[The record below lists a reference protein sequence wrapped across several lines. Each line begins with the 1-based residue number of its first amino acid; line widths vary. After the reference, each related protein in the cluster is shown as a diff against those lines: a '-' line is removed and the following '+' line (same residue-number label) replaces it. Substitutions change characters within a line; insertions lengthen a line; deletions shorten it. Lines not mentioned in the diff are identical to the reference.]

1 MMKDI
6 RKDSENLGIS
16 PFQEEVVLEN
26 YFDGANR
33 GEVLAEMQ
41 EAMKNGAAL
50 MVLTGD
56 EGSGKTMLCRL
67 LEREALPFGL
77 GKTVFFPRTVDS
89 FDDVVRSITNEL
101 GLSEASGIDSGN
113 TGQAVDR
120 IVTFLLSESVELLLI
135 FDEAENMFLATLER
149 IRKMFDRIKESGAR
163 IHILFSGQ
171 KTFLENCDQL
181 SLCDFEKTD
190 EKHFAL
196 APLSATETADYL
208 KNCTA
213 RLMDT
218 DATKVFTDEV
228 VGNIYSLAQGNFRMT
243 NMLGEESVKIHGDD
257 TSFMKLLEGVKGGV
271 KSARK
276 PSNEGKYS
284 YLRHKV
290 AAYLPWIGGAA
301 GCFLLLFYLFGP
313 GDETNDVGPVIDNSG
328 KTVQSEMEAVVPAVV
343 PEVKVNV
350 EIPEKQE
357 PMAVETAMETPQKN
371 EPADRVETVPA
382 EEEAEKEIG
391 GPVEDI
397 TASPQAAAEE
407 KEDIAHLQPV
417 GGVEQNPELSP
428 ALPPVVPPQVIK
440 REPRSKIRKV
450 IPAIAHFPAA
460 KLYDERVSAGSAWA
474 KKEKQG
480 LYTVQLMLLTSTS
493 AEENLKKML
502 AQDNYRQEAGNFYI
516 FKKTAAPGNIF
527 VFYGEYPTLER
538 ARLVK
543 NSLPAFLLKD
553 KPYALS
559 IKGAMAKVGK

>member
-1 MMKDI
+1 MEDI
-6 RKDSENLGIS
+6 RNDSESIGIS

-33 GEVLAEMQ
+33 GEILAQMQ
-41 EAMKNGAAL
+41 EAIKNGATL

-56 EGSGKTMLCRL
+56 EGSGKTMLCRT
-67 LEREALPFGL
+67 LEQEALPIGR

-101 GLSEASGIDSGN
+101 GLGEASGIDSGN

-120 IVTFLLSESVELLLI
+120 IVTFLLSESVELLVI

-171 KTFLENCDQL
+171 ETFLENCDQL

-190 EKHFAL
+190 EQHFAL
-196 APLSATETADYL
+196 APLSESETADYL
-208 KNCTA
+208 KNCAA
-213 RLMDT
+213 RLTDT

-257 TSFMKLLEGVKGGV
+257 TSFMVLLEGVKDGV

-276 PSNEGKYS
+276 QSDEGKYS
-284 YLRHKV
+284 HLRHKV

-301 GCFLLLFYLFGP
+301 GCFLLLFYLFSP
-313 GDETNDVGPVIDNSG
+313 GDEANDGGPAIDNSA
-328 KTVQSEMEAVVPAVV
+328 KTVQIEVPEVV
-343 PEVKVNV
+343 PEAKVNV
-350 EIPEKQE
+350 EIPEEQE
-357 PMAVETAMETPQKN
+357 PVAVETAMEIPLENLTA
-371 EPADRVETVPA
+371 EHLESVPA

-391 GPVEDI
+391 GVVDDI

-407 KEDIAHLQPV
+407 KEDIAHLQPA

-428 ALPPVVPPQVIK
+428 ALPPVLPPQVIK

-450 IPAIAHFPAA
+450 IPAVAHFPAA
-460 KLYDERVSAGSAWA
+460 KLYNERVSAGSAWA
-474 KKEKQG
+474 KKEKQD
-480 LYTVQLMLLTSTS
+480 LYTVQLMLLASTS

-516 FKKTAAPGNIF
+516 FKKTATPGNIF
-527 VFYGEYPTLER
+527 VFYGEYPTMER

-543 NSLPAFLLKD
+543 NSLPVFLLKD

>member
-1 MMKDI
+1 MNDI
-6 RKDSENLGIS
+6 RNDSKSIGIW

-41 EAMKNGAAL
+41 EAMKNGATL

-67 LEREALPFGL
+67 LEQEALPFGP

-101 GLSEASGIDSGN
+101 GLDEAGGIDSGN

-120 IVTFLLSESVELLLI
+120 IVTFLLSESVELLVI

-171 KTFLENCDQL
+171 DTFLENCDQL
-181 SLCDFEKTD
+181 SLCDFERTD
-190 EKHFAL
+190 ELHFAL

-208 KNCTA
+208 KHCAA
-213 RLMDT
+213 RLTDT
-218 DATKVFTDEV
+218 DATKVFTEEV

-243 NMLGEESVKIHGDD
+243 NMLGEESVNIHSDD
-257 TSFMKLLEGVKGGV
+257 TSFMKLLEGVKDGIN
-271 KSARK
+271 SARK
-276 PSNEGKYS
+276 RSDEGIYS
-284 YLRHKV
+284 YFRHKV

-301 GCFLLLFYLFGP
+301 GCFLLLFYLFSP
-313 GDETNDVGPVIDNSG
+313 GDETNDVDPVIDHSA
-328 KTVQSEMEAVVPAVV
+328 KTVQIETPAAV
-343 PEVKVNV
+343 PEAKVNV
-350 EIPEKQE
+350 EIPEEQE
-357 PMAVETAMETPQKN
+357 TVAVETAVAMSLGN
-371 EPADRVETVPA
+371 VPA
-382 EEEAEKEIG
+382 EHDENALVEEEAEKEIDG
-391 GPVEDI
+391 VIEDI

-407 KEDIAHLQPV
+407 KEDIAHLQPAT
-417 GGVEQNPELSP
+417 GVKRNPEILP
-428 ALPPVVPPQVIK
+428 ALPPVLPPQVIK

-450 IPAIAHFPAA
+450 TAAFAHFPAA
-460 KLYDERVSAGSAWA
+460 KLYDERVSAGSAWTR
-474 KKEKQG
+474 KNKQD
-480 LYTVQLMLLTSTS
+480 LYTVQLMLLASAN

-502 AQDNYRQEAGNFYI
+502 AQDHYRQEAGNFYI
-516 FKKTAAPGNIF
+516 FKKTAAPGNIL
-527 VFYGEYPTLER
+527 VFYGEYPTMER

-543 NSLPAFLLKD
+543 NSLPAFLLKE